1 MLDAVYQKQTAQAKP
16 ATTYHAQGFSCIST
30 RTILFLP
37 ANFVLNSPTGKWI
50 SFSSVNIGANYTW
63 NLLLFISKHA
73 DNFGAQRWEN
83 TTNTTELLRISVGE

>member
-1 MLDAVYQKQTAQAKP
+1 MLEWSSDAVYQKQARP
-16 ATTYHAQGFSCIST
+16 ATTYHAQGFLYFHKNDSLSSGQFYVK
-30 RTILFLP
+30 LSHGQ
-37 ANFVLNSPTGKWI
+37 VD
-50 SFSSVNIGANYTW
+50 FSSVNIGANYTW